1 MILANRKIHQR
12 KDLPRIERKQPLL
25 ELFELA
31 RGIDTTHERADRRA
45 RHRANLI
52 ATRGQLLNRTD
63 IGKTTRSATRQCQ

>member
-1 MILANRKIHQR
+1 MILANREVHQR

-25 ELFELA
+25 ELFELT

-52 ATRGQLLNRTD
+52 ATRGQLLNRAD
-63 IGKTTRSATRQCQ
+63 IGETTRPATRQCQ